1 MSVST
6 IPKQSRCLLCGLK
19 WRQFKRYCWAC
30 AREAGLVQIAHERAY
45 MERLAAKRQAA
56 KELTAILDAQE
67 QQTTRLRPERVVD
80 GIVYEVIWDGA
91 IR

>member
-1 MSVST
+1 MA
-6 IPKQSRCLLCGLK
+6 IPSASRCDKCGLK
-19 WRQFKRYCWAC
+19 WRQFRRLCWAC

-45 MERLAAKRQAA
+45 RERLAAKRQAA